1 MGKGRLGKHFVRHSC
16 SEPSGTEFPG
26 ALEADT
32 CGNPRGERQPWETGA
47 AEFEPSPYTCYEA
60 LLLFT

>member
-47 AEFEPSPYTCYEA
+47 AKFEP
-60 LLLFT
+60 